1 MFEGDIID
9 LGERKLEVV
18 HVPGHTP
25 GSITLLDREER
36 CLIGGDPIQ
45 IDGEIYMF
53 GLHRDMEA
61 YVFGLEHLLE
71 RAGEFDGMIKL
82 TLNPAAYATVPKYKP
97 QTREIWDATARRAKS
112 YLLGNIIYT
121 QR

>member
-9 LGERKLEVV
+9 LGERKLEVI

-25 GSITLLDREER
+25 GSITLLDREKR

-45 IDGEIYMF
+45 IDGESFMF

-61 YVFGLEHLLE
+61 YVFGLEHLKT
-71 RAGEFDGMIKL
+71 RSGEFDWIYPSHMQLKVPCSVIPELIQGAKDVLSGIISG
-82 TLNPAAYATVPKYKP
+82 TV
-97 QTREIWDATARRAKS
+97 REVHGRKI
-112 YLLGNIIYT
+112 LC
-121 QR
+121 

>member
-1 MFEGDIID
+1 MTSLQGQRYEYLEQETIDTEYGVDGMVKDRREKGRVLPAFEGDIID
-9 LGERKLEVV
+9 LGERKLEVI

-36 CLIGGDPIQ
+36 CLIGGDPVQ

-61 YVFGLEHLLE
+61 YVL
-71 RAGEFDGMIKL
+71 AWSI
-82 TLNPAAYATVPKYKP
+82 
-97 QTREIWDATARRAKS
+97 
-112 YLLGNIIYT
+112 
-121 QR
+121 